1 MPPRNPAFRSVD
13 PDTTPEVKNQ
23 YTQALIHNGI
33 IYGSGTIP
41 WNRERQIVGD
51 NITDQARDFAA
62 FEQVLREYFGE
73 HKPARINLNNP
84 QLPANSL
91 VEIDFIAAV
100 EDKK

>member
-51 NITDQARDFAA
+51 NITDQAVSTSFR
-62 FEQVLREYFGE
+62 
-73 HKPARINLNNP
+73 HPH
-84 QLPANSL
+84 
-91 VEIDFIAAV
+91 
-100 EDKK
+100 